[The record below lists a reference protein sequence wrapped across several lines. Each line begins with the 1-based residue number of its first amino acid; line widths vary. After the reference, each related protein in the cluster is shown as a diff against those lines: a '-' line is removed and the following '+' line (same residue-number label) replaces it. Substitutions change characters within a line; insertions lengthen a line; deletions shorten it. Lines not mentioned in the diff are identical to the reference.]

1 MDQFLLQRRN
11 VVIILLLCFFATP
24 HHCFVSNSQDK
35 VHGACNSIR
44 CSEDTECLEHKG
56 EASCYNTTCPVDEVF
71 LLCSSGC
78 EPTCEST
85 TETCKNSCGPPSCQC
100 RPGFVRK
107 NGKCINRK
115 KCPKTPTKSETPSL
129 LRETSLSRL
138 TAFRCIALQDI
149 TVKQFLDNRSVCL
162 TLEIAKWDIMDL
174 VVLALNPTCAM
185 VDIDCLPG
193 YHCEDTSTGMK
204 CAPDRAPSQESKS
217 SCALLECPEG
227 EYCEVLDEGPR
238 CVVLSELCAA
248 VVCATG
254 QCVEFSGNF
263 GCFNTTCGLHEEFKK
278 CANCEPTCERKQKP
292 CANECLTPACQCVQ
306 GYVRHRGRC
315 IKSENCEK
323 FADYGKF
330 SKRFFPNT

>member
-11 VVIILLLCFFATP
+11 VVEHVTPFAAPKIPNAWNIKGKQAATIQHVPWTRFFYCAP
-24 HHCFVSNSQDK
+24 LGVNRLVSQQLK
-35 VHGACNSIR
+35 LARIPVVHLRAN
-44 CSEDTECLEHKG
+44 
-56 EASCYNTTCPVDEVF
+56 VD
-71 LLCSSGC
+71 
-78 EPTCEST
+78 
-85 TETCKNSCGPPSCQC
+85 
-100 RPGFVRK
+100 
-107 NGKCINRK
+107 
-115 KCPKTPTKSETPSL
+115 
-129 LRETSLSRL
+129 
-138 TAFRCIALQDI
+138 
-149 TVKQFLDNRSVCL
+149 
-162 TLEIAKWDIMDL
+162 LEIAKWDIMDL

-204 CAPDRAPSQESKS
+204 CAPDRA
-217 SCALLECPEG
+217 
-227 EYCEVLDEGPR
+227 
-238 CVVLSELCAA
+238 
-248 VVCATG
+248 
-254 QCVEFSGNF
+254 
-263 GCFNTTCGLHEEFKK
+263 CGLHEEFKK